1 MHYRTVNAISGTS
14 MVLGVALVVAI
25 GLNAQAEA
33 KSVSAPGDITI
44 TRVGTD
50 AMGGDSFQN
59 RNREYVSFKNTTPTS
74 TSVNVAGYTVMDE
87 WRNNNLANTGTCNK
101 YTIGATLPGKTDA
114 LLEAGKTVIVYN
126 GWGMNRA
133 TSMGYVLFA
142 NSKFSC
148 GLKGHFL
155 NNDKDTALLKTG
167 AAASDT
173 VVDSKSWNWNGGY
186 FVQ

>member
-1 MHYRTVNAISGTS
+1 MQAKTVNLISGTS

-33 KSVSAPGDITI
+33 KAATAPGDITI

-74 TSVNVAGYTVMDE
+74 TPVNVAGYTVMDS
-87 WRNNNLANTGTCNK
+87 WRNANLSNTGTCNK
-101 YTIGATLPGKTDA
+101 YKIGATLPGKTDA
-114 LLEAGKTVIVYN
+114 LLEAGKSVTVFN
-126 GWGMNRA
+126 GRGVDRTTA
-133 TSMGYVLFA
+133 TGYLLFA
-142 NSKFSC
+142 NSKYSC
-148 GLKGHFL
+148 GLYGHVY
-155 NNDKDTALLKTG
+155 NNDLDKVLVKTG
-167 AAASDT
+167 DTVSDT
-173 VVDSKSWNWNGGY
+173 VVDDHEWNWHGGY

>member
-1 MHYRTVNAISGTS
+1 MQAKTVNVISGTS

-25 GLNAQAEA
+25 GLHAKAEA
-33 KSVSAPGDITI
+33 VTAPGDITI

-87 WRNNNLANTGTCNK
+87 WRNANLANTGTCNK
-101 YTIGATLPGKTDA
+101 YKIGATLPGKTDA
-114 LLEAGKTVIVYN
+114 LLEAGKSVTVFN

-133 TSMGYVLFA
+133 TATGYVLFA

-148 GLKGHFL
+148 GLKGHYL
-155 NNDKDTALLKTG
+155 NNDKDTAVLKTG
-167 AAASDT
+167 DSASDT